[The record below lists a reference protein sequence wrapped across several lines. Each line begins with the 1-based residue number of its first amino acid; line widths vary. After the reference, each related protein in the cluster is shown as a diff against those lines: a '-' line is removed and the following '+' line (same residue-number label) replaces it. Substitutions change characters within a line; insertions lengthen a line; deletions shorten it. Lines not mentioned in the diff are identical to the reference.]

1 MNERSEQLTELVR
14 RLEGFTPLDEVGRAL
29 QPLVRRITKRD
40 DVKRMLSGATLGH
53 RLHPLLTDIPIGC
66 WTAAS
71 LTDVFAWRSGRSAA
85 RRLVAVGV
93 VASVPTAIA
102 GLSDWDDTHGG
113 SRRVGVVHASAN
125 SIALLLQVQSWRARR
140 RGRHVRGAL
149 YGLAGLGAVT
159 VGGYLGGHLVYA
171 QRVGVDHEVP
181 MLDDHDWHEACHV
194 DYLVE
199 GNPFG
204 VSIGDTRIALVR
216 RGTEIFAMAAVCTHA
231 GGPLDRGEVRGDTLI
246 CPWHG
251 SAFCLADGTVERG
264 PATTSEPV
272 YETRRR
278 GDVIDVRTRST
289 VLPLAPAAV

>member
-1 MNERSEQLTELVR
+1 MNERSEQLTELVH
-14 RLEGFTPLDEVGRAL
+14 RLEGMTVLDDVGRAIEPVI
-29 QPLVRRITKRD
+29 QRVTKRD

-53 RLHPLLTDIPIGC
+53 RLHPLLTDVPIGC

-71 LTDVFAWRSGRSAA
+71 LTDLFAWRSGRSAA
-85 RRLVAVGV
+85 RRLVAFGV
-93 VASVPTAIA
+93 IAAVPTAVT

-125 SIALLLQVQSWRARR
+125 TMALLLQVQSWRARR

-181 MLDDHDWHEACHV
+181 TLDDHEWHEACHV
-194 DYLVE
+194 DELVE
-199 GNPFG
+199 GKPFG
-204 VSIGDTRIALVR
+204 VSIGDSRIAMVR

-231 GGPLDRGEVRGDTLI
+231 GGPLDRGEVREDTLV

-251 SAFCLADGTVERG
+251 SAFCLTDGTVERG
-264 PATTSEPV
+264 PATTPEPV

-278 GDVIDVRTRST
+278 GDVIDIRTRTT

>member
-1 MNERSEQLTELVR
+1 
-14 RLEGFTPLDEVGRAL
+14 L

-199 GNPFG
+199 GKPFG